1 MLDQIARLGD
11 VCLGP
16 LPLPLLSSLAALGET
31 GSTTTTEAT
40 ATVGNLK
47 QRRHLISGCM
57 LSGRAGG
64 RAIAADRALT
74 RELKSDGRART
85 EGGGGASLNMNDY
98 SGT

>member
-47 QRRHLISGCM
+47 QRRHRLLAIS
-57 LSGRAGG
+57 
-64 RAIAADRALT
+64 
-74 RELKSDGRART
+74 
-85 EGGGGASLNMNDY
+85 
-98 SGT
+98 

>member
-31 GSTTTTEAT
+31 GSTTTEAT

-47 QRRHLISGCM
+47 QRRHCTAFWPSHEWLHAK
-57 LSGRAGG
+57 RAGG
-64 RAIAADRALT
+64 RAGHSGQGIDQRT
-74 RELKSDGRART
+74 QVGRVLWT
-85 EGGGGASLNMNDY
+85 EGGRGRCPSEY
-98 SGT
+98 E